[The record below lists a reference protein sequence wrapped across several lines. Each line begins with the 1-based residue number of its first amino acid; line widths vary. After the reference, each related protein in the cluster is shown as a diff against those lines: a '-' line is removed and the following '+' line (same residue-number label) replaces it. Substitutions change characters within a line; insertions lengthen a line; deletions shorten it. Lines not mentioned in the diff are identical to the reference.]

1 MKKSGLTTLGIII
14 GGRSVEHEISV
25 ISGLQAYFAVDKR
38 KYNVK
43 IFYLTKNNNL
53 ILTKNN
59 EELKN
64 YQDNKIKDK
73 TNVVVY

>member
-1 MKKSGLTTLGIII
+1 MKKSGLTALGIII

-53 ILTKNN
+53 ILTKNKKRN
-59 EELKN
+59 L
-64 YQDNKIKDK
+64 
-73 TNVVVY
+73 